1 MVHRGLTYRLIPGTK
16 VRAEQ
21 LAQLAGACRYVW
33 NEILRYQ
40 QQLYEVYFM
49 HNATPPSTSAFTFFR
64 YFTVL
69 RAQTPW
75 LQELS
80 FATVR
85 HTLKYLADA
94 YQEFFQGTR
103 GFPKFKSKRGNDSFT
118 IGWNVKI
125 KPCGRDQQL
134 YIPKVGWFVLKRR
147 SHPYPDAQP
156 INATVRQECGKWY
169 CSVTYEVDLPEQRDN
184 GLAVGID
191 RNVGQIGVSTGEII
205 DLPNTRTLEAKVKRY
220 QRMMARRQ
228 KGSNRRKKARYLCAK
243 TQCKLANQRENWC
256 HQTSRVLANTAS
268 EVVIEDL
275 NTKGMTASAK
285 GMVDEPGKN
294 VKAKSGLNRE
304 INKSGWYKLESY
316 LGYKAYTLTK
326 IPAKHTSLKCN
337 ACGHVDKENRKTQ
350 AQFQCVSCGH
360 SGNADI
366 NAALNILA
374 SGIGASGRR
383 GALTLVTPMNRQ
395 MIGFLHFV

>member
-1 MVHRGLTYRLIPGTK
+1 MVPRGLADRLIP
-16 VRAEQ
+16 
-21 LAQLAGACRYVW
+21 
-33 NEILRYQ
+33 
-40 QQLYEVYFM
+40 
-49 HNATPPSTSAFTFFR
+49 
-64 YFTVL
+64 
-69 RAQTPW
+69 
-75 LQELS
+75 
-80 FATVR
+80 
-85 HTLKYLADA
+85 
-94 YQEFFQGTR
+94 GTR
-103 GFPKFKSKRGNDSFT
+103 GFPKFKSKRGDDSFT

-134 YIPKVGWFVLKRR
+134 NIPKVGWFVLKRR
-147 SHPYPDAQP
+147 SHPYPDAKP

-184 GLAVGID
+184 GIAVGID

-243 TQCKLANQRENWC
+243 TQHKLANQRANWC

-275 NTKGMTASAK
+275 NTEGMTASAK
-285 GMVDEPGKN
+285 GTVDEPGKK

-304 INKSGWYKLESY
+304 ILKSGWHQLAIY
-316 LGYKAYTLTK
+316 LGYKTHTLTK
-326 IPAKHTSLKCN
+326 VSAHYTSQQCHQ
-337 ACGHVDKENRKTQ
+337 CGHIDTENRKTQ

-383 GALTLVTPMNRQ
+383 GALALVTPMNRQ
-395 MIGFLHFV
+395 KVGYLHFV

>member
-21 LAQLAGACRYVW
+21 LARLAGACRYVW
-33 NEILRYQ
+33 NEIHRYQ

-49 HNATPPSTSAFTFFR
+49 HNATPPSTSAFTFYK

-94 YQEFFQGTR
+94 YQGFFQGTR
-103 GFPKFKSKRGNDSFT
+103 GFPKFKSKRGDDSFT

-147 SHPYPDAQP
+147 SHPYPDAKP

-169 CSVTYEVDLPEQRDN
+169 CSVTYEVDLPEQLDN

-191 RNVGQIGVSTGEII
+191 RNVGQIGVSTG
-205 DLPNTRTLEAKVKRY
+205 DLIELPDTKKLEAKVKRY
-220 QRMMARRQ
+220 QRMMARRR

-243 TQCKLANQRENWC
+243 TQRKLANQRANWC

-275 NTKGMTASAK
+275 HTQGMTQSAA
-285 GMVDEPGKN
+285 GTADEPGKK
-294 VKAKSGLNRE
+294 VQQKSGLNRE
-304 INKSGWYKLESY
+304 ILKSGWHKLATH
-316 LGYKAYTLTK
+316 LGYKTHTLTK
-326 IPAKHTSLKCN
+326 VPAHHTSQQCHQ
-337 ACGHVDKENRKTQ
+337 CGHIDTENRKTQ

-395 MIGFLHFV
+395 KVGYLHFV